1 MKTFR
6 QRGLLILGG
15 LLLAVL
21 LRSGSIEPHYAAGE
35 AVDVASILTRTLYLP
50 IIVRFYDPSYVSPFG
65 ITMYGA
71 VNEAE
76 GLSKMKEA
84 GSRWVVT
91 VLSWSAIEPTR
102 GNFNWSSFDEKA
114 RNAQAAGMEIF
125 VLFTGN
131 PSWAAALPG
140 GPVTDTQDLVNFVAR
155 MVERYDCD
163 GVEDAP
169 GSPCVHY
176 WSFYAEPDNG
186 DLERARWGKGYWG
199 HNGEGFAA
207 MLSQVSPII
216 HAADPRARVLIGGL
230 AYDWFEEEGGPFVRS
245 FLTDTLRAL
254 NQLGGGDGQAR
265 RFIDAVAFHYYP
277 ISARWPTLRE
287 KALEIQG
294 IMERHGIGDLPLLV
308 PEMGFWSDPNAGSS
322 EARQAQ
328 RLAQMFVRGLSV
340 DLRMLA
346 WFSVF
351 DDGPGTEA
359 HGLFWDRDLNRP
371 KLSYWAYQT
380 LTRELRGARY
390 LRSPEIP
397 GVEAYVFRMPEGVE
411 KTVLWARG
419 SDTGVDFPYSC
430 LRLVDTVGT
439 VYDPIRDGDPNWDR
453 DWTSNGR
460 IRLWIYVDQP
470 FYVMPR
476 PCP

>member
-1 MKTFR
+1 MKIPR
-6 QRGLLILGG
+6 PHNLWISRWLLLSLLLIWGDQAPFRG
-15 LLLAVL
+15 AMQ
-21 LRSGSIEPHYAAGE
+21 SAGAAP
-35 AVDVASILTRTLYLP
+35 DFTLYLP
-50 IIVRFYDPSYVSPFG
+50 LIARFYDPGYTSPFG

-71 VNEAE
+71 VDDAW

-84 GSRWVVT
+84 GGRWVVT
-91 VLSWSAIEPTR
+91 VLSWSAVEPAR
-102 GNFNWSSFDEKA
+102 GSFNWAGFDEKV
-114 RNAQAAGMEIF
+114 RNAQGAGMEVF
-125 VLFTGN
+125 VLFTDN

-140 GPVTDTQDLVNFVAR
+140 GPVTNTQDLVDFVTR
-155 MVERYDCD
+155 MAERYDCD

-186 DLERARWGKGYWG
+186 DLDRARYGKGYWG
-199 HNGEGFAA
+199 HNGAGFAA
-207 MLSQVSPII
+207 MLAQISPAI
-216 HAADPRARVLIGGL
+216 HTANPRAKVLIGGL

-254 NQLGGGDGQAR
+254 NALGGGEGQAR

-277 ISARWPTLRE
+277 ISPHRWPTLRE
-287 KALEIQG
+287 KAMEIRG
-294 IMERHGIGDLPLLV
+294 IMERHGISDLPLLV
-308 PEMGFWSDPNAGSS
+308 PEMGFWSDPSVGSS
-322 EARQAQ
+322 EELQARW
-328 RLAQMFVRGLSV
+328 LAQMLVRGLSV

-346 WFSVF
+346 WYSVF
-351 DDGPGTEA
+351 DAGPGTEA

-380 LTRELRGARY
+380 LTRELQGARY
-390 LRSPEIP
+390 LHPLDIP
-397 GVEAYVFRMPEGVE
+397 GVEAYVFRMPDGVE

-419 SDTGVDFPYSC
+419 SNTTVDFPYPC
-430 LRLVDTVGT
+430 LRLVDTVGR
-439 VYDPIRDGDPNWDR
+439 VYDPVRDGDPNWDGDR
-453 DWTSNGR
+453 TANGQ
-460 IRLWIYVDQP
+460 IRLGIYVDQP